1 MRFRDL
7 PLKNKMML
15 IIGLTVGAGLLIS
28 TLLFAA
34 SEIDD
39 NREAELAKLNGMA
52 EILAASST
60 AAIAFD
66 DAAAAGETLAGLR
79 ARPEVVAG
87 SITLRTVT
95 SSRTTLLTSTPVL
108 ATRPGATSAIA
119 ARRLLGQLAEDRVP
133 DPPGQGSHRHAE
145 HRIRP
150 AADVARHRRADAGRP
165 GRRLGRL
172 WRRPAPCSASATLGL
187 GADPDSAASE
197 CVWWP
202 PIRTIRSAW
211 RSTSTMKSAT

>member
-1 MRFRDL
+1 
-7 PLKNKMML
+7 MML

-79 ARPEVVAG
+79 ARPEVIGG
-87 SITLRTVT
+87 SITLRTGDVF
-95 SSRTTLLTSTPVL
+95 
-108 ATRPGATSAIA
+108 A
-119 ARRLLGQLAEDRVP
+119 
-133 DPPGQGSHRHAE
+133 HY
-145 HRIRP
+145 P
-150 AADVARHRRADAGRP
+150 ADQYAGRFDAA
-165 GRRLGRL
+165 
-172 WRRPAPCSASATLGL
+172 PAPRARL
-187 GADPDSAASE
+187 PSAATGTT
-197 CVWWP
+197 
-202 PIRTIRSAW
+202 R
-211 RSTSTMKSAT
+211 